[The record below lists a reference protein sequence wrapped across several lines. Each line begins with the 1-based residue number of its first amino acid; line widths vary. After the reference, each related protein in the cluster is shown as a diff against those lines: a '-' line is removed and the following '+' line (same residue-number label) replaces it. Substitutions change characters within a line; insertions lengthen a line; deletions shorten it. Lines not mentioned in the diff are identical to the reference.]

1 MLGNFIS
8 LRTVGVMASPAAW
21 CVRKCA
27 QILGAPSL
35 ESAQLEG
42 RAVSSTKSPHST
54 RQRAF
59 HAIRMLVALGCAVVL
74 DGQRLAGAYVS
85 PELNPEIFFDGK
97 TCWVYV
103 DGPPGF
109 PLTPKHVQYTGGVMY
124 NEFYPGIIT
133 HAEPLIISTPNRRYS
148 IKAVPCFVRFGAPKR
163 LPPTEFPFGP
173 NGPYETASFE
183 FSGYGGS
190 VTASSFGSDF
200 NPDVWGGRAVA
211 RIPVGAFRL
220 QADVEGERTSDYSS
234 IVGNRSY
241 FAGGVHADWMVA
253 PTTEIGAFG
262 GLQDVKPTFSG
273 PTSTNYFIGLEG
285 RKFFGPAMFGAQFG
299 RFDVVNGP
307 GTLTNAW
314 FVEGRAKFSVGEAFH
329 VPALKY
335 TIIGGE
341 LGYGSGTASVASM
354 GAQTTYWGLGLTQGF
369 ANTPVRLSLKYDH
382 FENRVDGLGLVWKEN
397 KFMGGL
403 KFLLPNTDVSRGRIE
418 PTVPLPTILR
428 TVMTF

>member
-1 MLGNFIS
+1 MLGNCIS
-8 LRTVGVMASPAAW
+8 RGSRFAISALFALALSSAEFLVTGGGRADAKTYDLTNPKELSEFDSLVHGTIKYQPHYVCFGTLVRDYVKLLESFKSQVEGLVGGNDALR
-21 CVRKCA
+21 A
-27 QILGAPSL
+27 QIDRLDADISAEIAKMKALPPCGKRAQAP
-35 ESAQLEG
+35 
-42 RAVSSTKSPHST
+42 
-54 RQRAF
+54 
-59 HAIRMLVALGCAVVL
+59 
-74 DGQRLAGAYVS
+74 
-85 PELNPEIFFDGK
+85 
-97 TCWVYV
+97 
-103 DGPPGF
+103 
-109 PLTPKHVQYTGGVMY
+109 
-124 NEFYPGIIT
+124 
-133 HAEPLIISTPNRRYS
+133 
-148 IKAVPCFVRFGAPKR
+148 

-190 VTASSFGSDF
+190 VAASSFGSDF

-211 RIPVGAFRL
+211 RIPVGAVRL

-234 IVGNRSY
+234 IAGNRSY
-241 FAGGVHADWMVA
+241 FAGGAHADWMVA
-253 PTTEIGAFG
+253 PTTEIGGFG
-262 GLQDVKPTFSG
+262 ALQDAKPTFSG
-273 PTSTNYFIGLEG
+273 PTSTNYVIGLEG

-341 LGYGSGTASVASM
+341 LGYGSGTASVATI

-418 PTVPLPTILR
+418 PTVPLPYILR